1 MLTPPHG
8 VQLKRKLILFTVN
21 GTLTSNIS
29 EARGITYKWCC
40 QNSGTGS
47 AHFDFVLFATSTSSW
62 LVPWL
67 VLASQL
73 LFETKDR
80 MAFFLAIGS
89 LMLITHNL
97 AITVLNARWIN
108 DEFRNLK
115 KWNKEL
121 GGEIV
126 GVLNDVSQ
134 VLVASQGVPIRLVPG
149 PEKELVQFIVDPTK
163 KKWWRHLIEEIDKTK
178 REW

>member
-1 MLTPPHG
+1 
-8 VQLKRKLILFTVN
+8 
-21 GTLTSNIS
+21 
-29 EARGITYKWCC
+29 
-40 QNSGTGS
+40 
-47 AHFDFVLFATSTSSW
+47 
-62 LVPWL
+62 
-67 VLASQL
+67 
-73 LFETKDR
+73 
-80 MAFFLAIGS
+80 
-89 LMLITHNL
+89 MLITHNL